1 MFTQS
6 PGMWLAV
13 VLLWVLLLAVL
24 GSVPLVGSIASNVL
38 GPVFTAGVF
47 LGCLRVERGEPLRAE
62 DLFLGFKSERFS
74 ALLILGVLGLVAV
87 VCVVML
93 AGLLGFG
100 AVVSMG
106 GDLDSGFDQMGA
118 GVLFGVLV
126 FLLLLLPV
134 AMALWFAAPLVA
146 LAGVEPVDS
155 LKLSFAACWR
165 NMWTLTIWGLL
176 ALLIMIVAA
185 IPLLLGWLVAGP
197 VLMASYYWMYRD
209 IFADA
214 PLPEEI
220 RI

>member
-6 PGMWLAV
+6 PGMWIAV
-13 VLLWVLLLAVL
+13 VLLWILLLAVL
-24 GSVPLVGSIASNVL
+24 GSVPFVGSIASNVL

-47 LGCLRVERGEPLRAE
+47 LGCLRVERGEALRAE
-62 DLFLGFKSERFS
+62 DLFLGFKSERLT
-74 ALLILGVLGLVAV
+74 ALLILGLLGLVAV
-87 VCVVML
+87 FGVVIV
-93 AGLLGFG
+93 AGLFGFG
-100 AVVSMG
+100 AIMSTG
-106 GDLDSGFDQMGA
+106 GDLDASFDQMGS
-118 GVLFGVLV
+118 GVLIGVLV

-134 AMALWFAAPLVA
+134 AMALWFAAPLVM

-214 PLPEEI
+214 ALPEEI